1 MKISLVGGPY
11 DATVY
16 DIDVDRNGMPKLDVL
31 YMPRRQTIAEGLI
44 DVLANAPMAP
54 VKDLRYRLVRV
65 TEKELV
71 NGRLC
76 DFPTKWHWEY
86 HYEG

>member
-1 MKISLVGGPY
+1 MKIPLVGGPY
-11 DATVY
+11 DAMVY

-31 YMPRRQTIAEGLI
+31 YMPRRQTIAEGHIEL
-44 DVLANAPMAP
+44 LANAPMAP

-76 DFPTKWHWEY
+76 DIPMKWRWEY
-86 HYEG
+86 HYES

>member
-1 MKISLVGGPY
+1 MKIPLVGGLY
-11 DATVY
+11 DAKVF
-16 DIDVDRNGMPKLDVL
+16 DIDVDRNGTPELEVL
-31 YMPRRQTIAEGLI
+31 TMPRQTTIEEGRIEL
-44 DVLANAPMAP
+44 LADAPMVP

-76 DFPTKWHWEY
+76 DISMKWRWEY
-86 HYEG
+86 HYEV